1 MANHDSAV
9 KRNRQNKKRN
19 ERNRFVRAT
28 VRSAAKKVMVATDSG
43 EKEGVGDLLKEAA
56 SKLNKAASKGV
67 VKKQTASRKISRLAR
82 RVHSLAS
89 A

>member
-28 VRSAAKKVMVATDSG
+28 VRSAAKKVMVATDAG
-43 EKEGVGDLLKEAA
+43 EKEGITDLLKDAA
-56 SKLNKAASKGV
+56 SKLSKAASKGV